1 MTVLQVPRRFNGP
14 PDSANGG
21 YLGGLLADQHDAAT
35 VTVVLRSPPPLDTPL
50 LVRDGALLHGD
61 VVVAESSGGVFEHE
75 APRAVPFATAG
86 EASRSYRCN
95 ETFSSCFVCGSAR
108 PDGLRIEPGLVGEG
122 LVASQWI
129 PDASL
134 PIGTAIVWAALDCPG
149 GWSLPDMVERPAVL
163 GKMTAI
169 VPDLPEVGEEC
180 VAVGEL
186 HGEQGRK
193 AFASSAVYGAD
204 GRLLGRAEQVWIRL
218 K

>member
-21 YLGGLLADQHDAAT
+21 YVSGLLAERHDDTT
-35 VTVVLRSPPPLDTPL
+35 VTVVLRSPPRLETPL
-50 LVRDGALLHGD
+50 LVRAGQLLDGD
-61 VVVAESSGGVFEHE
+61 IVVAESSAGAFEHE
-75 APRAVPFATAG
+75 VPRAVPFPVAG
-86 EASRSYRCN
+86 AASSAYRCN
-95 ETFSSCFVCGSAR
+95 ETFSTCFVCGSAR
-108 PDGLRIEPGLVGEG
+108 ADGLRIEPGPVGEG

-134 PIGTAIVWAALDCPG
+134 PLGPALVWAAMDCPG

-163 GKMTAI
+163 GRMTAT
-169 VPDLPEVGEEC
+169 VADLPEVGEHC